1 MAFPLIHHL
10 FHSWSGW
17 PAGGVFPPKPSDVF
31 FEALAAA
38 WKTDGLELQS
48 SAWTPTQIQLT
59 LKTAPGVA
67 PVFLAARVKGR
78 LQHALRRAGTPCR
91 FSRKIAVRSLGDN
104 RSPEVGTYLR
114 RQAVRA
120 ELVDERYRA
129 TLQAAGFEDA
139 AMDLAVPVKTGS
151 GRYWFNLHLV
161 AVTAGR
167 FRIGKEDFLDKV
179 RTGVFAWAE
188 ETGCRLKAF
197 APMPDHVHVAV
208 QGDPERSPL
217 ELAEALWGSL
227 NCAAGCGLMGENLY
241 AGTFS
246 EYGLGAIKKW
256 T

>member
-17 PAGGVFPPKPSDVF
+17 PAGRVFPPKPSDVF

-78 LQHALRRAGTPCR
+78 LQHALQRAGTPCR

-104 RSPEVGTYLR
+104 RSPEVGTYL
-114 RQAVRA
+114 
-120 ELVDERYRA
+120 
-129 TLQAAGFEDA
+129 
-139 AMDLAVPVKTGS
+139 
-151 GRYWFNLHLV
+151 
-161 AVTAGR
+161 
-167 FRIGKEDFLDKV
+167 
-179 RTGVFAWAE
+179 
-188 ETGCRLKAF
+188 
-197 APMPDHVHVAV
+197 HVHVAV
-208 QGDPERSPL
+208 RGDAERSPL
-217 ELAEALWGSL
+217 ALAEALWGSL
-227 NCAAGCGLMGENLY
+227 HCAVGCGLMGENLY